1 MTQPRQDGDAES
13 PWQQPPFVPEDQAP
27 QPAPGE
33 VVVPGQFA
41 GLGLV
46 PAHERRPPSV
56 LESTINV
63 VNGVLWPVLI
73 GLVFLGVGSWMLNI
87 VIAIVASS
95 ALGGI
100 ASELRR
106 RRKYLPPAEEDL
118 R

>member
-1 MTQPRQDGDAES
+1 MTASALAGRTPVHTGSRLLVES
-13 PWQQPPFVPEDQAP
+13 LVVA
-27 QPAPGE
+27 
-33 VVVPGQFA
+33 VVVA
-41 GLGLV
+41 LV
-46 PAHERRPPSV
+46 PAYGAVTQPD
-56 LESTINV
+56 
-63 VNGVLWPVLI
+63 VLWPVLI